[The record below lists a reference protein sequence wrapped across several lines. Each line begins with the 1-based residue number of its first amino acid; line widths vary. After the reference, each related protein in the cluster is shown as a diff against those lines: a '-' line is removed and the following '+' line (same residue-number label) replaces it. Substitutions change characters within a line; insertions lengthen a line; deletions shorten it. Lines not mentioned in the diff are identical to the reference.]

1 MPCSSFMV
9 VKSLTNMKRWYWWNL
24 FESSPLSLLLLVI
37 LVLSYPSEADAQ
49 TANSPP
55 KLNLQYTLNIDR
67 PSEHLFEVTIQITG
81 NTENQLKVALP
92 AWSPGRYVIFDFAKN
107 VQDFEASTLAPPV
120 KPLKWH
126 KLDKQ
131 TWQIECAGVSS
142 LEIHYNIF
150 GNDLSGTFSQLDA
163 SHANYNGG
171 SVFMYLVD
179 HKQDPLELLLK
190 YPSEWQIISGATTST
205 TQTQCH
211 FDNYDL
217 LVDTPTEIG
226 MLDIGSFTLAE
237 RKYRVAVHNLNNSYD
252 KTKLINALQH
262 IVEIETAIWGTPDF
276 EHYTFLIHL
285 VPISI
290 ETDGMEHL
298 NSTQIIENNVD
309 DAIVTAAHEFFHL
322 WNVKRLRPKE
332 LGPWD
337 YSHEVYTQS
346 LWISEGLTNYYGNLC
361 LTRAGIT
368 SPQEYYQTLSDQITY
383 VQKRNGRQTMSLE
396 QASFDTWLFLAA
408 PRTQLTN
415 QENTTISYYAKGELV
430 GMMLDLEIRACTNNS
445 KSLDDVFRYMYQHY
459 YLDSIAPTYYLKGTG
474 FDDND
479 FLQAVNKI
487 TASDFRPFFQDYISG
502 TKELNYNLSLKAAGL
517 TLLLHN
523 GSYTIKELPNAT
535 KAEINL
541 RNSWLNRTTR
551 TARVNH

>member
-1 MPCSSFMV
+1 
-9 VKSLTNMKRWYWWNL
+9 MKRWYLWGL
-24 FESSPLSLLLLVI
+24 FESSFIFLLII
-37 LVLSYPSEADAQ
+37 LAFSSPSEASAQ
-49 TANSPP
+49 TASTLP
-55 KLNLQYTLNIDR
+55 KLNLQYTLNLNR
-67 PSEHLFEVTIQITG
+67 PSEHLFEVTIEITG

-107 VQDFEASTLAPPV
+107 VQDFEASTLAPTV
-120 KPLKWH
+120 KALSWH

-131 TWQIECAGVSS
+131 TWQIECQGITN
-142 LEIHYNIF
+142 LRIHYNIF
-150 GNDLSGTFSQLDA
+150 GNDLSGTFSQLNA
-163 SHANYNGG
+163 SHANYNGA

-179 HKQDPLELLLK
+179 HKQDPIELLLK
-190 YPSEWQIISGATTST
+190 YPAEWQVISGATSSIN
-205 TQTQCH
+205 QTQCH

-226 MLDIGSFTLAE
+226 TLDISSFTVAE
-237 RKYRVAVHNLNNSYD
+237 RRYRIVVHNLNSSYD
-252 KTKLINALQH
+252 KIKLINALRR
-262 IVEIETAIWGTPDF
+262 IVEVETAIWGAPEF

-285 VPISI
+285 VPTSI
-290 ETDGMEHL
+290 DTDGMEHL
-298 NSTQIIENNVD
+298 NSTQIIENNVS

-368 SPQEYYQTLSDQITY
+368 SPQDYYQALADQINY
-383 VQKRNGRQTMSLE
+383 VQKRNGRQVMSLE

-408 PRTQLTN
+408 PHAQSTN
-415 QENTTISYYAKGELV
+415 QDNTTISYYAKGELV
-430 GMMLDLEIRACTNNS
+430 GMMLDLEIRARTNNS
-445 KSLDDVFRYMYQHY
+445 KSLDDVFRYMYQYY
-459 YLDSIAPTYYLKGTG
+459 YLDSVASSYYLKGTG

-479 FLQAVNKI
+479 FLHAVNKI
-487 TASDFRPFFQDYISG
+487 TNSDFSTFFQDYIRG
-502 TKELNYNLSLKAAGL
+502 TKELDYNPFLKAAGL
-517 TLLLHN
+517 TLLVHN

-535 KAEINL
+535 PTEINL
-541 RNSWLNRTTR
+541 RDSWLNRT
-551 TARVNH
+551 ARAVSH